1 MEIDEELKIELKA
14 LRDEQ
19 NARLERGEIT
29 EEDYKRSTEAIDRV
43 RKLLE
48 K

>member
-1 MEIDEELKIELKA
+1 MSIKEALIIELKA

-19 NARLERGEIT
+19 SKRLKRGEIT
-29 EEDYKRSTEAIDRV
+29 EEDYQRSTEAIDRV

-48 K
+48 